1 MRKTP
6 KEYAEFIR
14 QRVSATPKIGIVLG
28 SGLGEL
34 GEKVEN
40 PIFVPYRDLPD
51 FPVSTAPGHVGQF
64 IFGTLGGKSVVCM

>member
-40 PIFVPYRDLPD
+40 PFLVPYRVLPH
-51 FPVSTAPGHVGQF
+51 FPVSTPPGLVGQ
-64 IFGTLGGKSVVCM
+64 IISASLG